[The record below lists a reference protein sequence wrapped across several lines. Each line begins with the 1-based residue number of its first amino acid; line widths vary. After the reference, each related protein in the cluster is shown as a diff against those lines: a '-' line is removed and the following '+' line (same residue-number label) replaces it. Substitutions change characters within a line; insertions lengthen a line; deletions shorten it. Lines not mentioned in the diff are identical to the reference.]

1 MTNEYLDNLVK
12 AGKLHRVSPSEEE
25 ISNLIRMGVAK
36 LNDLVEAEL
45 SAFTRFDVAYNAA
58 HALSLAALWRAGYR
72 SGSRYLVFQCARH
85 TLDLDADSWRVL
97 DLAHR
102 KRNGAEYEGDVEVE
116 ESLIEALVRVSELI
130 AKRVQET

>member
-1 MTNEYLDNLVK
+1 MTNEYLENLVR
-12 AGKLHRVSPSEEE
+12 AGQLHRVSASEEE
-25 ISNLIRMGVAK
+25 IANLIRMGVAK
-36 LNDLVEAEL
+36 LNDLVAAEL

-58 HALSLAALWRAGYR
+58 HALSLAALWKAGYR
-72 SGSRYLVFQCARH
+72 SGSRYLVFQCAQH
-85 TLDLDADSWRVL
+85 TLDLEADSWRIL

-102 KRNGAEYEGDVEVE
+102 KRNCAEYEGDVEVE